1 MTEELIRIAV
11 DAPIPSAL
19 TYLNSMGDEAALRGQ
34 SVLVPLGKRKARGVV
49 LGPGK
54 PEPGLKLKT
63 IQARIETRPHIPEDH
78 LSWLEWLAD
87 YYLYPIGQVTALAFP
102 PLDQPERKRKS
113 NKAPVVKSVTAKPP
127 PQLTKEQST
136 VISDITQSA
145 EFSVHLLHG
154 VTGSG
159 KTEVYL
165 QLLQRVIERGEC
177 GLVLVPEISLTPQLL
192 DRFAARFGEKIA
204 VLHSH
209 LTEREKTEQWW
220 AAVKGD
226 KKILVGARS
235 ALFCPLENLGLIIL
249 DEEHEASFK
258 QDEKLKYHAR
268 DAAIMRAKF
277 ANCPIVLGSATPS
290 LESWQRAKEGR
301 YHLHRMNQRV
311 ENRALPDVD
320 IVDLREERRL
330 RRDQSSESPLPFWL
344 SGHLFEAMNETFAK
358 KEQVALF
365 LNRRGIAQTAFCS
378 DCGHT
383 FECPNCAISLTVHGQ
398 GHLVCHYCDYTARLG
413 EKCPQCQSDEVQP
426 LGLGT
431 ELVEEDMRKLFP
443 DLSIARADRDEI
455 HSREALE
462 QLISDVENRKI
473 DLLIGTQMIAKGLDF
488 PGLTLVG
495 LVLADVGFSLPD
507 FRAAERSFQLL
518 TQVSGRSG
526 RHSEDPGRVIIQS
539 YNPEHPAILFT
550 QAHDYQ
556 GFADQELI
564 TRQELNYP
572 PYSRLAMF
580 RIHGPTLDRLDNA
593 SDILQHRAQ
602 TLRQSRA
609 EYEKIQVL
617 GPAPAPLAKLRGK
630 FRGQM
635 LVKCPDPIVLRA
647 FCRQLLGDSSW
658 LPKGTGAQIDVDP
671 INML

>member
-1 MTEELIRIAV
+1 MSEELLRIAV
-11 DAPIPSAL
+11 DAPISGAL
-19 TYLNSMGDEAALRGQ
+19 TYLNGTGEEAANRGQ

-54 PEPGLKLKT
+54 LEPNIKLKA
-63 IQARIETRPHIPEDH
+63 IQARIENRPFIPEDH
-78 LSWLEWLAD
+78 LSWLEWLAE

-113 NKAPVVKSVTAKPP
+113 HKAPVVKSVAAKPAP
-127 PQLTKEQST
+127 KLTQEQAQ
-136 VISDITQSA
+136 VVEDIGKIND
-145 EFSVHLLHG
+145 FSVHLLHG

-165 QLLQRVIERGEC
+165 QLLERVIERGES

-192 DRFAARFGEKIA
+192 DRFSARFGEKIA

-220 AAVKGD
+220 AAVKGE

-235 ALFCPLENLGLIIL
+235 ALFCPLEKIGLIIL
-249 DEEHEASFK
+249 DEEHESSFK

-268 DAAIMRAKF
+268 DSAIMRAKF

-301 YHLHRMNQRV
+301 YHLHRMTHRV
-311 ENRALPDVD
+311 ENRALPQVEV
-320 IVDLREERRL
+320 IDLREERRA
-330 RRDQSSESPLPFWL
+330 RRDQTMEVPLPFWL
-344 SGHLFEAMNETFAK
+344 SSHLFEMMKETFARQ
-358 KEQVALF
+358 EQVALF
-365 LNRRGIAQTAFCS
+365 LNRRGIAQTAFCG

-383 FECPNCAISLTVHGQ
+383 FECPNCAISLTVHGH
-398 GHLVCHYCDYTARLG
+398 GHLVCHYCDYTDRLG
-413 EKCPQCQSDEVQP
+413 EKCPQCQSSEVQP

-443 DLSIARADRDEI
+443 ELSIARADRDEI

-507 FRAAERSFQLL
+507 FRASERSFQLL

-526 RHSEDPGRVIIQS
+526 RHSDDPGKVVIQS
-539 YNPEHPAILFT
+539 YNPDHPAILFT
-550 QAHDYQ
+550 QSHDYQ
-556 GFADQELI
+556 GFAEHELV

-580 RIHGPTLDRLDNA
+580 RIQGPTLQRLDQA
-593 SDILQHRAQ
+593 SELLQHRAQ
-602 TLRQSRA
+602 TLRQSRS

-635 LVKCPDPIVLRA
+635 LVKCPDAMVLRA
-647 FCRQLLGDSSW
+647 FCRQLMGDSSW
-658 LPKGTGAQIDVDP
+658 LPKGASAQIDVDP